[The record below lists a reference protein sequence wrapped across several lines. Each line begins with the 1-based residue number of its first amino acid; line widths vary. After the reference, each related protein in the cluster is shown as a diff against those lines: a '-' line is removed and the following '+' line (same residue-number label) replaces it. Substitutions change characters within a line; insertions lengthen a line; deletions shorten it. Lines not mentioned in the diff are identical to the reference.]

1 MARNLCCATT
11 VMLAASQGHSAKGA
25 AGIAVLVAVTKRFVN
40 DEQLAVKAC
49 KVRCEILYSE
59 GSVLF
64 C

>member
-1 MARNLCCATT
+1 
-11 VMLAASQGHSAKGA
+11 MLAASKGHSAKGA